1 MLPKFP
7 KPVTYA
13 EGQRQLYGWLMI
25 AAGLWS
31 GLVAMVLTSMFVW
44 LAFKFPDERELILYI
59 LAIALGAN
67 QAGSMMVILALAL
80 GGPVGKFKGSAS
92 REGVTL
98 EASDDNEPVR
108 RRDHHD
114 GSGADNDE

>member
-7 KPVTYA
+7 KPGSYA

-31 GLVAMVLTSMFVW
+31 GLVAMVLTALFVW
-44 LAFKFPDERELILYI
+44 LAFKFPNERELILYI
-59 LAIALGAN
+59 LAGALAAN
-67 QAGSMMVILALAL
+67 QAGSMMVIVALAL

-92 REGVTL
+92 REGVSL
-98 EASDDNEPVR
+98 EASGDDEPSR
-108 RRDHHD
+108 QPITD
-114 GSGADNDE
+114 GSGETQ